1 MSFSGFSKEILDYTR
16 ACEHLIGESLR
27 RDNHFNHFSEDELH
41 LINYYAD
48 EVDRF
53 LRESMSRKRGQV
65 TGRTSGTV
73 EPKS

>member
-1 MSFSGFSKEILDYTR
+1 MPLSGFSKEILNYTR

-27 RDNHFNHFSEDELH
+27 RNNQLNHFSEDELQ

-53 LRESMSRKRGQV
+53 LRHSMSRKHGQV
-65 TGRTSGTV
+65 TGINGTV
-73 EPKS
+73 QPNN